1 MSLDVKRQRL
11 FIAALGNNAVEV
23 IDLKAGK
30 RVQSRR
36 VAVIDR
42 EKPTVVA
49 NWETAMAF
57 ANYPMSLDEAD
68 HRLFVVTRLPARLLI
83 FDTNTGKV
91 IQKLATVGDCDDVF
105 YDQKRKR
112 TYASGGDGKIAA
124 LGRSTS
130 FLGTL
135 PASGHAINGTSQAP
149 SWVGCDRAP
158 RDIQ

>member
-1 MSLDVKRQRL
+1 
-11 FIAALGNNAVEV
+11 
-23 IDLKAGK
+23 
-30 RVQSRR
+30 
-36 VAVIDR
+36 
-42 EKPTVVA
+42 
-49 NWETAMAF
+49 MAF

-112 TYASGGDGKIAA
+112 TYASGGDGEIAA

-135 PASGHAINGTSQAP
+135 PPSGHAINGTSQAP